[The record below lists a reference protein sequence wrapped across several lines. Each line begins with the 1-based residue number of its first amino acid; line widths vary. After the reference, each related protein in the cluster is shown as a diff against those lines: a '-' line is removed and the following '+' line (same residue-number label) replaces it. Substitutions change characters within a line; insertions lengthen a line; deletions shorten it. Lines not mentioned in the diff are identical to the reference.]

1 MNEFPKQEVVLGLV
15 QEAMTRL
22 GQLGGHLETTLKP
35 GFVQTRQ
42 SFETSV
48 GGMSQWP
55 LILTAASLR
64 IRNMEKKIVAVIVG
78 DDSITSQQMSHL
90 VRLRVICAEL
100 LNKLAEI
107 QEGIKRTLRGP
118 RRAGAPLR

>member
-1 MNEFPKQEVVLGLV
+1 MNEFPKQEYMLGLV
-15 QEAMTRL
+15 HEAVTHL
-22 GQLGGHLETTLKP
+22 DQLGGHLETTLKP

-55 LILTAASLR
+55 LILTAASMR

-107 QEGIKRTLRGP
+107 QEWIKRSLRGP
-118 RRAGAPLR
+118 RQAGASLR